1 MRQLNSDANLNVPP
15 GKNDVPYATKLELV
29 RAIMANSA
37 EVAAGTTAGT
47 GAAIDVA
54 LPFDPGYVWACKS
67 AGTGAP
73 VQAVKHPGLA
83 DDDCIK
89 TVAAGTVT
97 VDAAGLITL
106 GTDGQ
111 KKFSIG
117 TDADLNEN
125 TQPIRWL
132 AIGFRNFG
140 GFQ

>member
-1 MRQLNSDANLNVPP
+1 MRSLNSDFVLNVPP

-29 RAIMANSA
+29 RSILANNA
-37 EVAAGTTAGT
+37 EVAAGTVTGT
-47 GAAIDVA
+47 GAAFDVA
-54 LPFDPGYVWACKS
+54 LPFDPGFVWACKT

-73 VQAVKHPGLA
+73 VQAIKHPGLP

-97 VDAAGLITL
+97 VDTAGLITL
-106 GTDGQ
+106 GGNGQ

-125 TQPIRWL
+125 AQPIRWL
-132 AIGFRNFG
+132 AIGFRNYN